1 MMHGL
6 QTWAAIIH
14 IDISSYFFFEEY
26 TDLEEKE
33 KIK

>member
-14 IDISSYFFFEEY
+14 IDISSYFFEEY